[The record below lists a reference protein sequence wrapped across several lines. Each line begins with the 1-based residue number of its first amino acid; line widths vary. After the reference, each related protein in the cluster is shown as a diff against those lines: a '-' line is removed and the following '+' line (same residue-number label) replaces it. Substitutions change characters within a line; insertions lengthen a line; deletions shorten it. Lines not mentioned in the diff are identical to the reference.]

1 MKGTCLRFDFRAGGI
16 ALARWVLGLMF
27 LCSGIG
33 KLFNL
38 GGFVNG
44 YLAPAFEKTFLPG
57 WMISSYGYAL
67 PFVETLLGAAL
78 ILGLCRNAALLLS
91 GLTFISLAFGKMLLQ
106 DHSGVFPIM
115 FYVAMTGAVLFHG
128 EHDRWV
134 ISGKGSSRP

>member
-33 KLFNL
+33 KLNAL

-44 YLAPAFEKTFLPG
+44 YLAPAFAQTFLPA

-78 ILGLCRNAALLLS
+78 ILGLCRNAALLLT

-106 DHSGVFPIM
+106 DHAGVYQIIG
-115 FYVAMTGAVLFHG
+115 YLTITGAVLYLG
-128 EHDRWV
+128 DHDRWL
-134 ISGKGSSRP
+134 IKR